1 MGFNMFKDDVTCLA
15 RFPKRRLQSPRRAD
29 LPKLRRP
36 EATAATEE
44 AAGAEGGGGAARVDG
59 DGGVPAVGDR
69 NGEVDE
75 DGDGA
80 AKPEEATPRWEA
92 VRGDDGGEP
101 ELGGDGGE
109 RERRR
114 ELDSGEETV
123 RQGAETGEGG
133 TGRV

>member
-1 MGFNMFKDDVTCLA
+1 MVAGGGHRYGGVAAERGDGEGET
-15 RFPKRRLQSPRRAD
+15 RRRSTAH
-29 LPKLRRP
+29 P